1 MENLISIRNDMKSQ
15 LAKAEKDGKLPTIQ
29 VKEWLRNVEDFMI
42 EVELIHEG
50 KTANKKKLTRC
61 FFSCSLRCRT
71 GRKVSRM
78 LKEVKELVKAGS
90 FPGGLLTDIDTATVE
105 HIPGPSIQDQTTAS
119 RTLAKVMDLLKN
131 DGVHRIGV
139 WGTGGVGKTTV
150 VKNLN
155 NRLKTDSS
163 LQPFG
168 MVIWATVSKELD
180 LKRVQLQIAERLNLL
195 VKMEETVER
204 VGIRLHGRLMKES
217 NFLLILD
224 DVWEAIDLD
233 YLGIPR
239 REDHVGSKIILT
251 SRNLDVCRAM
261 STDVEVRV
269 DFLNG
274 VEAWQLFCQSA
285 GEVASLDTIKPFAE
299 EVSRECNGLPLAI
312 ITMGTA
318 MRGKKMGKLWKHA
331 LNEMRRSVPGIKG
344 IENNVYNSLKWSYDS
359 LEGKNTKTCF
369 LYCSLFPEDF
379 SIEVSEL
386 VRYWLAEGLIDEQ
399 ENYEDSINRGIAL
412 IENLKDYCLLEDGDR
427 EGTVKMHDV
436 VRDVAIWIG
445 SRLEDRYKSLVRSG
459 IGLNEIS
466 EAELLNSLKRVSFM
480 NNKIKSLPDCEIQC
494 SEASTLLL
502 QGNFPL
508 DRIPVTFLQ
517 GFPAIRVLNMSGTR
531 IQSLPLSLLQ
541 LHDLRAL
548 ILRDCFYLT
557 DLPSLGGLTKLQVL
571 DLCATSITELPRG
584 LENLSNLRQ
593 LNLSRT
599 HYLKTVQAGTISRL
613 HSLEVLDMTL
623 SDYHWGVKGQVEE
636 GQITFEDLG
645 CLQRLQVLF
654 IRLEGIPSLGSE
666 NLAWIG
672 RVKRYQFFIGPTAN
686 SLPTKHD
693 KRRVTISGLN
703 LSGEWIDWFLS
714 NATSLVL
721 NHCWGLNQMLE
732 TLVIDSIDCF
742 TSLKSLT
749 IASSNSYL
757 RPDGGC
763 TAHVDLLPNLEELH
777 LHDLTYLESIS
788 ELVGHLGLRF
798 CRLKLIEVTRCSRL
812 KYVLSYGSLIL
823 SLPNLE
829 EIKVSFCDNLVQLF
843 NYCSEQDFNQEPV
856 VPNLRNLELK
866 NLPKLRSLCRY
877 EECWQHLEQVEV
889 IKSNLLTKMP
899 LTTKNENTIKEIRGE
914 LQWWSQLDCDNE
926 TKSSL
931 QPYFKQTGA
940 KQELRSMEMQQIDG
954 MVL

>member
-1 MENLISIRNDMKSQ
+1 MDMAASITGSIVVEAGRHLCGSIYSNISNTVRIQSNIQVLEKEMENLISIRNDMKSQ

-42 EVELIHEG
+42 EVELIQEG

-61 FFSCSLRCRT
+61 FFSCSLRYSTCK
-71 GRKVSRM
+71 KVSRM
-78 LKEVKELVKAGS
+78 LKEVKNLVKAGS
-90 FPGGLLTDIDTATVE
+90 FPGGLLTDIDTAITVE

-131 DGVHRIGV
+131 DGVQRIGV
-139 WGTGGVGKTTV
+139 W
-150 VKNLN
+150 
-155 NRLKTDSS
+155 
-163 LQPFG
+163 
-168 MVIWATVSKELD
+168 
-180 LKRVQLQIAERLNLL
+180 
-195 VKMEETVER
+195 
-204 VGIRLHGRLMKES
+204 
-217 NFLLILD
+217 
-224 DVWEAIDLD
+224 
-233 YLGIPR
+233 
-239 REDHVGSKIILT
+239 
-251 SRNLDVCRAM
+251 
-261 STDVEVRV
+261 
-269 DFLNG
+269 
-274 VEAWQLFCQSA
+274 
-285 GEVASLDTIKPFAE
+285 
-299 EVSRECNGLPLAI
+299 
-312 ITMGTA
+312 
-318 MRGKKMGKLWKHA
+318 
-331 LNEMRRSVPGIKG
+331 
-344 IENNVYNSLKWSYDS
+344 
-359 LEGKNTKTCF
+359 
-369 LYCSLFPEDF
+369 
-379 SIEVSEL
+379 VSEL

-412 IENLKDYCLLEDGDR
+412 IENLKDYCLLEGGDR

-445 SRLEDRYKSLVRSG
+445 SCLEDRYKSLVRSG
-459 IGLNEIS
+459 MGLNEIS
-466 EAELLNSLKRVSFM
+466 EVKLLNSLKRVSFM

-584 LENLSNLRQ
+584 LENLSKLRQ

-749 IASSNSYL
+749 IANSNSYL

-763 TAHVDLLPNLEELH
+763 AAHVDLLPNLEELH

-843 NYCSEQDFNQEPV
+843 NYCSKQDFNPEPV

-899 LTTKNENTIKEIRGE
+899 LTTKNENNIKEIRGE
-914 LQWWSQLDCDNE
+914 LQWWNQLDCDNE
-926 TKSSL
+926 TKLSL

-940 KQELRSMEMQQIDG
+940 KQELRSMEMQKIDG